1 MVFFELVDFG
11 FAMVWRSVWLA
22 GWLAGNRVA
31 LYSILCVGAVV
42 LYSSGAAYFFN
53 DMGTGAPSRT
63 VWRRILFCVT
73 VRLSCIVAA
82 PPSFV
87 MIWALARHL
96 AQCGDVFCFV
106 CRRGC
111 LV

>member
-1 MVFFELVDFG
+1 MVFFELGLWFCHG
-11 FAMVWRSVWLA
+11 LALSVVA

-42 LYSSGAAYFFN
+42 LYSIGTAYFFN
-53 DMGTGAPSRT
+53 GAPSRT

-82 PPSFV
+82 PPNF
-87 MIWALARHL
+87 
-96 AQCGDVFCFV
+96 
-106 CRRGC
+106 
-111 LV
+111 